1 MNNDETAVYEH
12 KTKYRRKE
20 DTNDIFVKF
29 VSYNIPFISGHAK
42 DRWNIGQERCPEKQY
57 REVDRNEIEKSLIS
71 NIWK

>member
-42 DRWNIGQERCPEKQY
+42 DRWNIGQERCP
-57 REVDRNEIEKSLIS
+57 DNNIEKSIGKKS
-71 NIWK
+71 KNH